1 MADGRVARQVFEVR
15 HSAASTATAGP
26 GALVQPV
33 HIQLQR
39 IADVRLT
46 VLLLVWRG
54 GIDRGLDTAVP
65 QIKSLTGAGQI
76 ENSLLRNYG
85 YALHM
90 KDVGKRNM
98 AAGSLAV

>member
-1 MADGRVARQVFEVR
+1 MARQVFEVR
-15 HSAASTATAGP
+15 HSAAGTATAGP
-26 GALVQPV
+26 GTLVQPV

-65 QIKSLTGAGQI
+65 QIKSLTGAGQNREFTPKESWI
-76 ENSLLRNYG
+76 CPTGICGGR
-85 YALHM
+85 
-90 KDVGKRNM
+90 
-98 AAGSLAV
+98 